1 MPPVEAPSTLTDS
14 EKRDWKKLR
23 HNLQKIVINI
33 VYLLIKKGGN
43 NYD

>member
-1 MPPVEAPSTLTDS
+1 VEAPSTLTDS

-23 HNLQKIVINI
+23 NNSQKIIIGI
-33 VYLLIKKGGN
+33 VYLIKKGGN